1 MLSSLNLEPGNIVGG
16 YTLISRLGGGA
27 MGSVW
32 RVRDDGGNVYA
43 MKILRDSLAEDE
55 DTIEPIDSAVDANVG
70 ASAPDSPQRE
80 TNAATA
86 RERLRREAT
95 ALRKID
101 HPGVCRIED
110 MELDDSLAFIVTE
123 LIEGNNLRQ
132 DVALNG
138 RYVAQ
143 DLERLAAKLMD
154 AVAAVHNAGIIH
166 RDIKPTNVMVAI
178 TGPMLVDFGIAMGEG
193 ESHVTR
199 TGLVMGTP
207 GFIAP
212 EIIDGAESDEIT
224 DWWSTAAVLAFAATG
239 KPVFGS
245 KPMMAVLERA
255 ASGHADLS
263 GLPQR
268 TAEAFRRALNPD
280 RSQRCTP
287 QELLQAITADA
298 MQPEVWEHTEAAPA
312 VPVAGK
318 GAVLQQGPHTAP
330 PAPPVSA
337 SMGSLV
343 PGSTSESVPELSAP
357 ASLQDTALPPNPPS
371 TEHSA
376 TNTADSESDQGKVVR
391 PFGVN
396 SSDSSPILATPPSPT
411 IANAS
416 NSSQQDTVINPRL
429 AWQNTPLPNL
439 ALVEQSLA
447 HAMPTTALPAA
458 THALSAATTVLPQA
472 SAAMQEST
480 AVMPYAQQPSAEQSN
495 TQIIAGTTPM
505 VAQTT
510 PLTATSLTTPLTAG
524 APTTPLAAQTTV
536 MPAARQAQPLYDT
549 QIQAQIQNHIP
560 YEQPTIAQPQ
570 IQQYAQPQFIQPQYA
585 EYAENN
591 GQQLDAQT
599 EPEPYAIENG
609 SNNPSNSESPSAL
622 PSEALPA
629 ASLSDSINP
638 AHGKLLLLALL
649 VPLCLLAA
657 CAPTWA
663 IIIGSIALWLL
674 TTLGMARLA
683 FVSRIEKRGKRGSS
697 DMLVALG
704 ALPWHAV
711 KAILTA
717 LPSALVLIA
726 CSTVVSA
733 MLTIALHLPTTRTQT
748 ILFDLPVS
756 MPLVVGA
763 PASLSGLALMAG
775 YACGWFASTWTA
787 NSYTIQVGAA
797 ALRET
802 CCTTKRPRLR
812 WFFLIMWIII
822 TLAGLATTLAS
833 SSLDW
838 YPFASFFE

>member
-70 ASAPDSPQRE
+70 VSAPDSPQRE

-132 DVALNG
+132 DVAMNG

-268 TAEAFRRALNPD
+268 TADAFRRALNPD

-298 MQPEVWEHTEAAPA
+298 MQPEVWEHTETAPA

-330 PAPPVSA
+330 PAPPA
-337 SMGSLV
+337 AAPMGSSV
-343 PGSTSESVPELSAP
+343 SDSEPESVPTP
-357 ASLQDTALPPNPPS
+357 PQDTYLPPNPPS
-371 TEHSA
+371 TEHST
-376 TNTADSESDQGKVVR
+376 TNTVDDESDKGKVVR
-391 PFGVN
+391 PFGV
-396 SSDSSPILATPPSPT
+396 SSSGSSPALTTPPAPT
-411 IANAS
+411 IANTS
-416 NSSQQDTVINPRL
+416 NSAQQDTVTNPRL

-458 THALSAATTVLPQA
+458 THVLSAATTVLPQA
-472 SAAMQEST
+472 SAANQEST
-480 AVMPYAQQPSAEQSN
+480 SVMPYTQQPSAEQSN

-510 PLTATSLTTPLTAG
+510 PLAETSLTTPLTAS
-524 APTTPLAAQTTV
+524 AQTTPLATQTTV
-536 MPAARQAQPLYDT
+536 MPTAMASQAQPLANT
-549 QIQAQIQNHIP
+549 QIQAQIQAQTP

-599 EPEPYAIENG
+599 EPEPYASKDG
-609 SNNPSNSESPSAL
+609 SNNPSYSESPSAS
-622 PSEALPA
+622 PSEASPA

-663 IIIGSIALWLL
+663 VIIGSIALWLL

-697 DMLVALG
+697 DILVALG